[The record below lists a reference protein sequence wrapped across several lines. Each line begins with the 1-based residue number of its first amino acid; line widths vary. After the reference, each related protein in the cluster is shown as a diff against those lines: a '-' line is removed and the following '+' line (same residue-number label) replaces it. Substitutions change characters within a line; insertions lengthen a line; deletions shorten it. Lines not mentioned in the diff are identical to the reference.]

1 MARPS
6 ASELTEREL
15 EVMHVCWGAEELTAQ
30 EVRDRLATN
39 GRDLTYPTAANL
51 VRTLHEKGFLE
62 PVNDERPFRYRA
74 VRSYEEV
81 SSRLLTDLVAKVFRG
96 SREQLFVRLFDGRKL
111 SAKERAVLEPLLKEG
126 S

>member
-1 MARPS
+1 MEHWKQTLLQYARQW
-6 ASELTEREL
+6 ENGIEL
-15 EVMHVCWGAEELTAQ
+15 EL
-30 EVRDRLATN
+30 
-39 GRDLTYPTAANL
+39 
-51 VRTLHEKGFLE
+51 EKMQILE
-62 PVNDERPFRYRA
+62 SGSKVKQKGHRYRA

-111 SAKERAVLEPLLKEG
+111 SAKERALLEALLKEG